1 MKDRELSKSII
12 HVLTHDAEH
21 AYNYKQIAAVLG
33 IKDPYVRKRI
43 VTLLDQLKKDGQ
55 LDELQRGK
63 YQIKNGAQE
72 LKGYIQFISKGGAF
86 FIHPNIQK
94 DIYIHPSNLNHALN
108 GDKVLIKIVP
118 FKGKSEGKV
127 IKVLERTKKEFTGV
141 IDGNKNVFFL
151 IPDDKSAKTHFFIDR
166 KNLNG
171 AKKGQ
176 KVKTKFLSW
185 PKHVKSPQVA
195 VTEIIGNPGELN
207 VEMNSILA
215 EFGFPTKFPKRV
227 LNEVDLIQEPNY
239 NIESKK
245 RKDFRSTTTFTID
258 PHDAKDF
265 DDAISVSFLPSGHTE
280 IGVHIADVGHYVKTD
295 SYLDKE
301 AFLRANSVYLVDR
314 VIPMLPERL
323 SNELCSLRPKEDKL
337 TFSAVFELNDEC
349 QVISRW
355 FGKTIIHS
363 NHRFTYEDAQEII
376 EGKDGPFKDE
386 LLKVNQLA
394 QKCRLTRLSNGAL
407 NVKSSE
413 VRFRLDE
420 EGEPIETVLKVS
432 KEAHQLIEEFMLLA
446 NREVAM
452 KLAKPEKNIK
462 KGVNV
467 FRIHDDPSE
476 EKLNDLKLYLS
487 AMGYQIIRK
496 KNKPITYSLNKVMEL
511 AEKRGELDL
520 ISPMI
525 IRAMSKAVYSIDN
538 VGHYGL
544 SFDYYTH
551 FTSPIRRYA
560 DLIIHRSLID
570 FLAKNRINT
579 DHKHFTHVCN
589 HISKMEKQAV
599 EAERASI
606 KYMQVK
612 FLTKFI
618 GKEFDGM
625 ISGLTEWGMYVELNE
640 NKCEGMIPLKSL
652 TDDQYFFDS
661 DTMTVT
667 GYHDQ
672 KSFKV
677 GQTIRVIV
685 KKTDPYKRQIDF
697 GLVSS

>member
-1 MKDRELSKSII
+1 MKDRALSKSII
-12 HVLTHDAEH
+12 QVLTHDAEN

-33 IKDPYVRKRI
+33 VKDPFIRKRI

-55 LDELQRGK
+55 LDEIYRGK
-63 YQIKNGAQE
+63 YQIKDGSQE
-72 LKGYIQFISKGGAF
+72 LTGYIQFISKGGAF

-94 DIYIHPSNLNHALN
+94 DIYIHPSNLNKALN
-108 GDKVLIKIVP
+108 GDKVLIKIVS
-118 FKGKSEGKV
+118 FKGKNEGKV
-127 IKVLERTKKEFTGV
+127 LKVLERTKKEFTGIV
-141 IDGNKNVFFL
+141 DGNKSVFFL
-151 IPDDKSAKTHFFIDR
+151 IPDDKSVKTHFFID
-166 KNLNG
+166 KKHLNG

-215 EFGFPTKFPKRV
+215 EFGFPSKFPKRV
-227 LNEVDLIQEPNY
+227 LNEVDLIKEPNY
-239 NIESKK
+239 AIESKK
-245 RKDFRSTTTFTID
+245 RKDFRTKTTFTID

-265 DDAISVSFLPSGHTE
+265 DDAISICFLASGNVE
-280 IGVHIADVGHYVKTD
+280 IGVHIADVGHYVKPE
-295 SYLDKE
+295 SFLDKE
-301 AFLRANSVYLVDR
+301 ALLRGNSVYLVDR

-323 SNELCSLRPKEDKL
+323 SNELCSLRPNEDKL
-337 TFSAVFELNDEC
+337 TFSAVFELDSNC
-349 QVISRW
+349 AVLSSW

-363 NHRFTYEDAQEII
+363 DHRFTYEDAQKII
-376 EGKDGPFKDE
+376 EGEDGPFKKE
-386 LLKVNQLA
+386 ITQINKLA
-394 QKCRLTRLSNGAL
+394 QQCRKKRLSNGAL
-407 NVKSSE
+407 NVKSNE

-446 NREVAM
+446 NREVAK

-462 KGVNV
+462 KGINV
-467 FRIHDDPSE
+467 FRIHDNPSE
-476 EKLNDLKLYLS
+476 EKLNDLKLFLTS
-487 AMGYQIIRK
+487 MGYEIIRK
-496 KNKPITYSLNKVMEL
+496 KNKPITYSLNNIMKD

-525 IRAMSKAVYSIDN
+525 IRAMSKAVYSTDN

-544 SFDYYTH
+544 AFDYYTH

-560 DLIIHRSLID
+560 DLVVHRSLID
-570 FLAKNRINT
+570 FLDEQKISN
-579 DHKHFTHVCN
+579 DSKHLNHICN

-612 FLTKFI
+612 FLSKFV
-618 GKEFDGM
+618 GDPFEGT
-625 ISGLTEWGMYVELNE
+625 ISGLTEWGMYVELSE
-640 NKCEGMIPLKSL
+640 NKCEGMISLKSMS
-652 TDDQYFFDS
+652 DDQYFFDPG
-661 DTMTVT
+661 TMTVT
-667 GYHDQ
+667 GYHNQ
-672 KSFKV
+672 NSFKM
-677 GQTIRVIV
+677 GQEVKVKV
-685 KKTDPYKRQIDF
+685 KKTNLFKRQIDF
-697 GLVSS
+697 ILTD

>member
-1 MKDRELSKSII
+1 MKDRALSKSII
-12 HVLTHDAEH
+12 QVLTHDAEN

-33 IKDPYVRKRI
+33 VKDPYIRKRI

-55 LDELQRGK
+55 LDEIYRGK
-63 YQIKNGAQE
+63 YQIKDGSQE
-72 LKGYIQFISKGGAF
+72 LTGYIQFISKGGAF

-94 DIYIHPSNLNHALN
+94 DIYIHPSNLNKALN

-127 IKVLERTKKEFTGV
+127 LKVLERTKKEFTGIV
-141 IDGNKNVFFL
+141 DGNKNVFFL
-151 IPDDKSAKTHFFIDR
+151 IPDDKSVKTHFFID
-166 KNLNG
+166 KKHLNG

-215 EFGFPTKFPKRV
+215 EFGFPSRFPKRV
-227 LNEVDLIQEPNY
+227 LNEVELIKEPNY
-239 NIESKK
+239 AIESKK
-245 RKDFRSTTTFTID
+245 RKDFRTKTTFTID
-258 PHDAKDF
+258 PNDAKDF
-265 DDAISVSFLPSGHTE
+265 DDAISIAFLESGNME
-280 IGVHIADVGHYVKTD
+280 IGVHIADVGHYVKPE
-295 SYLDKE
+295 SFLDKE
-301 AFLRANSVYLVDR
+301 ALLRGNSVYLVDR

-323 SNELCSLRPKEDKL
+323 SNELCSLRPHEDKL
-337 TFSAVFELNDEC
+337 TFSAVFELDPNC
-349 QVISRW
+349 NVLSSW

-363 NHRFTYEDAQEII
+363 DHRFTYEDAQEII
-376 EGKDGPFKDE
+376 EGGDGPFKKE
-386 LLKVNQLA
+386 ITQINKLA
-394 QKCRLTRLSNGAL
+394 QKCRKQRLSNGAL
-407 NVKSSE
+407 NVKSNE

-446 NREVAM
+446 NREVAK

-462 KGVNV
+462 KGINV
-467 FRIHDDPSE
+467 FRIHDNPSE
-476 EKLNDLKLYLS
+476 EKLNDLKLFLTS
-487 AMGYQIIRK
+487 MGYEIIRK
-496 KNKPITYSLNKVMEL
+496 KNKPITYSLNNIMKD

-525 IRAMSKAVYSIDN
+525 IRAMSKAVYSTDN

-544 SFDYYTH
+544 AFDYYTH

-560 DLIIHRSLID
+560 DLVVHRSLID
-570 FLAKNRINT
+570 FLNEQKIGT
-579 DHKHFTHVCN
+579 DSKHLNYICN

-599 EAERASI
+599 DAERASI

-612 FLTKFI
+612 FLSKFI
-618 GKEFDGM
+618 GDTFEGT
-625 ISGLTEWGMYVELNE
+625 ISGLTEWGMYVELSE
-640 NKCEGMIPLKSL
+640 NKCEGMISLKSMS
-652 TDDQYFFDS
+652 DDQYFFDPG
-661 DTMTVT
+661 TMTVN
-667 GYHDQ
+667 GYHSQ
-672 KSFKV
+672 NSFKM
-677 GQTIRVIV
+677 GQEVKVRV
-685 KKTDPYKRQIDF
+685 KKTNLFKRQIDF
-697 GLVSS
+697 ILED

>member
-1 MKDRELSKSII
+1 MKDRALSKSII
-12 HVLTHDAEH
+12 QVLTHDAEN

-33 IKDPYVRKRI
+33 VKDPFIRKRI

-55 LDELQRGK
+55 LDEIYRGK
-63 YQIKNGAQE
+63 YQIKDGSQE
-72 LKGYIQFISKGGAF
+72 LTGYIQFISKGGAF

-94 DIYIHPSNLNHALN
+94 DIYIHPSNLNKALN
-108 GDKVLIKIVP
+108 GDKVLIKIVS
-118 FKGKSEGKV
+118 FKGKNEGKV
-127 IKVLERTKKEFTGV
+127 LKVLERTKKEFTGIV
-141 IDGNKNVFFL
+141 DGNKSVFFL
-151 IPDDKSAKTHFFIDR
+151 IPDDKSVKTHFFID
-166 KNLNG
+166 KKHLNG

-215 EFGFPTKFPKRV
+215 EFGFPSKFPKRV
-227 LNEVDLIQEPNY
+227 LNEVDLIKEPNY
-239 NIESKK
+239 AIESKK
-245 RKDFRSTTTFTID
+245 RKDFRTKTTFTID

-265 DDAISVSFLPSGHTE
+265 DDAISICFLASGNVE
-280 IGVHIADVGHYVKTD
+280 IGVHIADVGHYVKPE
-295 SYLDKE
+295 SFLDKE
-301 AFLRANSVYLVDR
+301 ALLRGNSVYLVDR

-323 SNELCSLRPKEDKL
+323 SNELCSLRPNEDKL
-337 TFSAVFELNDEC
+337 TFSAVFELDSNC
-349 QVISRW
+349 TVLSSW

-363 NHRFTYEDAQEII
+363 DHRFTYEDAQKII
-376 EGKDGPFKDE
+376 EGEDGPFKKE
-386 LLKVNQLA
+386 ITQINKLA
-394 QKCRLTRLSNGAL
+394 QLCRKKRLSNGAL
-407 NVKSSE
+407 NVKSNE

-446 NREVAM
+446 NREVAK

-462 KGVNV
+462 KGINV
-467 FRIHDDPSE
+467 FRIHDNPSE
-476 EKLNDLKLYLS
+476 EKLNDLKLFLTS
-487 AMGYQIIRK
+487 MGYEIIRK
-496 KNKPITYSLNKVMEL
+496 KNKPITYSLNNIMKD

-525 IRAMSKAVYSIDN
+525 IRAMSKAVYSTDN

-544 SFDYYTH
+544 AFDYYTH

-560 DLIIHRSLID
+560 DLVVHRSLID
-570 FLAKNRINT
+570 FLDEQKISN
-579 DHKHFTHVCN
+579 DSKHLNHICN

-612 FLTKFI
+612 FLSKFV
-618 GKEFDGM
+618 GDPFEGT
-625 ISGLTEWGMYVELNE
+625 ISGLTEWGMYVELSE
-640 NKCEGMIPLKSL
+640 NKCEGMISLKSMS
-652 TDDQYFFDS
+652 DDQYFFDPG
-661 DTMTVT
+661 TMTVT
-667 GYHDQ
+667 GYHNQ
-672 KSFKV
+672 NSFKM
-677 GQTIRVIV
+677 GQEVKVKV
-685 KKTDPYKRQIDF
+685 KKTNLFKRQID
-697 GLVSS
+697 LILTD

>member
-1 MKDRELSKSII
+1 MKDRALSKSII
-12 HVLTHDAEH
+12 QVLTHDAEN

-33 IKDPYVRKRI
+33 VKDPFIRKRI

-55 LDELQRGK
+55 LDEIYRGK
-63 YQIKNGAQE
+63 YQIKDGSQE
-72 LKGYIQFISKGGAF
+72 LTGYIQFISKGGAF

-94 DIYIHPSNLNHALN
+94 DIYIHPSNLNKALN
-108 GDKVLIKIVP
+108 GDKVLIKIVS
-118 FKGKSEGKV
+118 FKGKNEGKV
-127 IKVLERTKKEFTGV
+127 LKVLERTKKEFTGIV
-141 IDGNKNVFFL
+141 DGNKSVFFL
-151 IPDDKSAKTHFFIDR
+151 IPDDKSVKTHFFID
-166 KNLNG
+166 KKHLNG

-215 EFGFPTKFPKRV
+215 EFGFPSKFPKRV
-227 LNEVDLIQEPNY
+227 LNEVDLIKEPNY
-239 NIESKK
+239 AIESKK
-245 RKDFRSTTTFTID
+245 RKDFRTKTTFTID

-265 DDAISVSFLPSGHTE
+265 DDAISICFLASGNVE
-280 IGVHIADVGHYVKTD
+280 IGVHIADVGHYVKPE
-295 SYLDKE
+295 SFLDKE
-301 AFLRANSVYLVDR
+301 ALLRGNSVYLVDR

-323 SNELCSLRPKEDKL
+323 SNELCSLRPNEDKL
-337 TFSAVFELNDEC
+337 TFSAVFELDSNC
-349 QVISRW
+349 TVLSSW

-363 NHRFTYEDAQEII
+363 DHRFTYEDAQKII
-376 EGKDGPFKDE
+376 EGEDGPFKKE
-386 LLKVNQLA
+386 ITQINKLA
-394 QKCRLTRLSNGAL
+394 QQCRKKRLSNGAL
-407 NVKSSE
+407 NVKSNE

-446 NREVAM
+446 NREVAK

-462 KGVNV
+462 KGINV
-467 FRIHDDPSE
+467 FRIHDNPSE
-476 EKLNDLKLYLS
+476 EKLNDLKLFLTS
-487 AMGYQIIRK
+487 MGYEIIRK
-496 KNKPITYSLNKVMEL
+496 KNKPITYSLNNIMKD

-525 IRAMSKAVYSIDN
+525 IRAMSKAVYSTDN

-544 SFDYYTH
+544 AFDYYTH

-560 DLIIHRSLID
+560 DLVVHRSLID
-570 FLAKNRINT
+570 FLDEQKIGN
-579 DHKHFTHVCN
+579 DSKHLNHICN

-612 FLTKFI
+612 FLSKFV
-618 GKEFDGM
+618 GDTFEGT
-625 ISGLTEWGMYVELNE
+625 ISGLTEWGMYVELSE
-640 NKCEGMIPLKSL
+640 NKCEGMISLKSMS
-652 TDDQYFFDS
+652 DDQYFFDPG
-661 DTMTVT
+661 TMTVT
-667 GYHDQ
+667 GYHNQ
-672 KSFKV
+672 NSFKM
-677 GQTIRVIV
+677 GQEVKVKV
-685 KKTDPYKRQIDF
+685 KKTNLFKRQID
-697 GLVSS
+697 LILTD

>member
-1 MKDRELSKSII
+1 MKDRALSKSII
-12 HVLTHDAEH
+12 QVLTHDAEN

-33 IKDPYVRKRI
+33 VKDPFIRKRI

-55 LDELQRGK
+55 LDEIYRGK
-63 YQIKNGAQE
+63 YQIKDGSQE
-72 LKGYIQFISKGGAF
+72 LTGYIQFISKGGAF

-94 DIYIHPSNLNHALN
+94 DIYIHPSNLNKALN
-108 GDKVLIKIVP
+108 GDKVLIKIVS
-118 FKGKSEGKV
+118 FKGKNEGKV
-127 IKVLERTKKEFTGV
+127 LKVLERTKKEFTGIV
-141 IDGNKNVFFL
+141 DGNKSVFFL
-151 IPDDKSAKTHFFIDR
+151 IPDDKSAKTHFFID
-166 KNLNG
+166 KKHLNG

-215 EFGFPTKFPKRV
+215 EFGFPSKFPKRV
-227 LNEVDLIQEPNY
+227 LNEVDLIKEPNY
-239 NIESKK
+239 AIESKK
-245 RKDFRSTTTFTID
+245 RKDFRTKTTFTID

-265 DDAISVSFLPSGHTE
+265 DDAISICFLASGNVE
-280 IGVHIADVGHYVKTD
+280 IGVHIADVGHYVKPE
-295 SYLDKE
+295 SFLDKE
-301 AFLRANSVYLVDR
+301 ALLRGNSVYLVDR

-323 SNELCSLRPKEDKL
+323 SNELCSLRPNEDKL
-337 TFSAVFELNDEC
+337 TFSAVFELDSNC
-349 QVISRW
+349 TVLSSW

-363 NHRFTYEDAQEII
+363 DHRFTYEDAQKII
-376 EGKDGPFKDE
+376 EGEDSP
-386 LLKVNQLA
+386 LKKEITQINKLA
-394 QKCRLTRLSNGAL
+394 QLCRKKRLSNGAL
-407 NVKSSE
+407 NVKSNE

-446 NREVAM
+446 NREVAK

-462 KGVNV
+462 KGINV
-467 FRIHDDPSE
+467 FRIHDNPSE
-476 EKLNDLKLYLS
+476 EKLNDLKLFLTS
-487 AMGYQIIRK
+487 MGYEIIRK
-496 KNKPITYSLNKVMEL
+496 KNKPITYSLNNIMKD

-525 IRAMSKAVYSIDN
+525 IRAMSKAVYSTDN

-544 SFDYYTH
+544 AFDYYTH

-560 DLIIHRSLID
+560 DLVVHRSLID
-570 FLAKNRINT
+570 FLDEQKISN
-579 DHKHFTHVCN
+579 DSKHLNHICN

-612 FLTKFI
+612 FLSKFV
-618 GKEFDGM
+618 GDTFEGT
-625 ISGLTEWGMYVELNE
+625 ISGLTEWGMYVELSE
-640 NKCEGMIPLKSL
+640 NKCEGMISLKSMS
-652 TDDQYFFDS
+652 DDQYFFDPG
-661 DTMTVT
+661 TMTVT
-667 GYHDQ
+667 GYHNQ
-672 KSFKV
+672 NSFKM
-677 GQTIRVIV
+677 GQEVRVKV
-685 KKTDPYKRQIDF
+685 KKTNLFKRQIDF
-697 GLVSS
+697 ILTD

>member
-1 MKDRELSKSII
+1 MKDRALSKSII
-12 HVLTHDAEH
+12 QVLTHDAEN

-33 IKDPYVRKRI
+33 VKDPYIRKRI

-55 LDELQRGK
+55 LDEIYRGK
-63 YQIKNGAQE
+63 YQIKDGSQE
-72 LKGYIQFISKGGAF
+72 LTGYIQFISKGGAF

-94 DIYIHPSNLNHALN
+94 DIYIHPSNLNKALN
-108 GDKVLIKIVP
+108 GDKVLVKIVS

-127 IKVLERTKKEFTGV
+127 LKVLERTKKEFTGIV
-141 IDGNKNVFFL
+141 DGNKNVFFL
-151 IPDDKSAKTHFFIDR
+151 IPDDKSAKTHFFID
-166 KNLNG
+166 KKHLNG

-215 EFGFPTKFPKRV
+215 EFGFPSKFPKRV
-227 LNEVDLIQEPNY
+227 LNEVDLIKEPNY
-239 NIESKK
+239 AIESKK
-245 RKDFRSTTTFTID
+245 RKDFRTKTTFTID

-265 DDAISVSFLPSGHTE
+265 DDAISICFLASGNVE
-280 IGVHIADVGHYVKTD
+280 IGVHIADVGHYVKPE
-295 SYLDKE
+295 SFLDKE
-301 AFLRANSVYLVDR
+301 ALLRGNSVYLVDR

-323 SNELCSLRPKEDKL
+323 SNELCSLRPNEDKL
-337 TFSAVFELNDEC
+337 TFSAVFELDSNC
-349 QVISRW
+349 TVLSSW

-363 NHRFTYEDAQEII
+363 DHRFTYEDAQKII
-376 EGKDGPFKDE
+376 EGEDGPFKE
-386 LLKVNQLA
+386 EITQINKLA
-394 QKCRLTRLSNGAL
+394 QLCRKKRLSNGAL
-407 NVKSSE
+407 NVKSNE

-446 NREVAM
+446 NREVAK

-462 KGVNV
+462 KGINV
-467 FRIHDDPSE
+467 FRIHDNPSE
-476 EKLNDLKLYLS
+476 EKLNDLKLFLTS
-487 AMGYQIIRK
+487 MGYEIIRK
-496 KNKPITYSLNKVMEL
+496 KNKPITYSLNNIMKD

-525 IRAMSKAVYSIDN
+525 IRAMSKAVYSTDN

-544 SFDYYTH
+544 AFDYYTH

-560 DLIIHRSLID
+560 DLVVHRSLID
-570 FLAKNRINT
+570 FLDEQKISN
-579 DHKHFTHVCN
+579 DSKHLNYICN

-612 FLTKFI
+612 FLSKFV
-618 GKEFDGM
+618 GDTFEGT
-625 ISGLTEWGMYVELNE
+625 ISGLTEWGMYVELSE
-640 NKCEGMIPLKSL
+640 NKCEGMISLKSMS
-652 TDDQYFFDS
+652 DDQYFFDPG
-661 DTMTVT
+661 TMTVT
-667 GYHDQ
+667 GYHNQ
-672 KSFKV
+672 NSFKM
-677 GQTIRVIV
+677 GQEVRVKV
-685 KKTDPYKRQIDF
+685 KKTNLFKRQIDF
-697 GLVSS
+697 ILTD